1 MTMKEQERKAL
12 EQIKK
17 IVAGLG
23 EDSYIGTAFEG
34 CFEIAEENI
43 ENDFACSMKQRAEA
57 AEKRAEHHK
66 KEADRLKETAEE
78 TRKHAA
84 GVEENLQKTEA
95 AYEAQMQT
103 LKDRLARVEAEL
115 AEATEAKVKYF
126 RQSSDLTL
134 QLSHMESENMKL
146 KAKLFDLLFKD

>member
-23 EDSYIGTAFEG
+23 EDSYIGIAFEG

-57 AEKRAEHHK
+57 AERKAEALAATAIENEKRGMEARNHAAALEDNLHK
-66 KEADRLKETAEE
+66 TEKYYEGQITDLKAKVSNLEDRL
-78 TRKHAA
+78 
-84 GVEENLQKTEA
+84 Q
-95 AYEAQMQT
+95 
-103 LKDRLARVEAEL
+103 
-115 AEATEAKVKYF
+115 EATDSNVKNF
-126 RQSSDLTL
+126 RDANELSL
-134 QLSHMESENMKL
+134 QLSHMEKENIKL